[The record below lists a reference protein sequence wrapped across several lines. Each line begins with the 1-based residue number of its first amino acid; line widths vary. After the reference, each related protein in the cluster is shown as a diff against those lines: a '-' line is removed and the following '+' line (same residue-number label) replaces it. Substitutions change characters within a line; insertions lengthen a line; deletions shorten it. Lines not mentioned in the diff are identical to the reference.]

1 MQWLFSMQFSF
12 IVIIFLHMISLE
24 SPLEAAFAP
33 LDLLP
38 QIVQEEAKEQEPK
51 TEKLETTSETQS
63 ALPEIK
69 EIIDSE
75 IHSQAPQNKKPLRHM
90 LHVSRMPHIPL
101 QKPLELQDRGMFMS
115 HPHPQQPTLPD
126 SAVFPPTT
134 KKNTG

>member
-1 MQWLFSMQFSF
+1 MKFFLAGL
-12 IVIIFLHMISLE
+12 IFLNGVA
-24 SPLEAAFAP
+24 LEAAFVP

-38 QIVQEEAKEQEPK
+38 QIVQEGTREQAAKNEAKNDTK
-51 TEKLETTSETQS
+51 SETKS
-63 ALPEIK
+63 EVDSSLPGLK
-69 EIIDSE
+69 EIIESKIQKE
-75 IHSQAPQNKKPLRHM
+75 EPQNKKPLRQ
-90 LHVSRMPHIPL
+90 LPHVSRMPHIPL